1 MCRGVKYSEEQSMI
15 LQSMPNEQ
23 IVLGSKLFVSHSH
36 NKLISFEN
44 IGFWPKIYL
53 ILYPSLENSTTQ
65 ITITLHQG

>member
-1 MCRGVKYSEEQSMI
+1 MI

-53 ILYPSLENSTTQ
+53 ILYPSLENSTTH
-65 ITITLHQG
+65 ITTTLHQG